1 MSNAGP
7 GPIEFDPL
15 DPRFVEDGVPF
26 DTLARIRAECPVVRL
41 KSGSWY
47 LSRFADV
54 EAALQDVATFRADL
68 GPITGFSG
76 GIDTVPPEEHFLSEI
91 TEPDHRHVRQIF
103 LQAMAG
109 PRLKA
114 LEPVLIQEMNQLV
127 DAMLQKP
134 VADLHADYALQI
146 PAIAMR
152 HLMGLERGAI
162 DLFAKWSVDGS
173 LMSRPSSPHRQPD
186 EIQAY
191 FGAKLAEQRIARDNP
206 VFLNF
211 IDAEIGGKKLTNMQI
226 VMQLH
231 FMIQAGVHT
240 TRSLL
245 VHLMNRLVQE
255 PALFARLEQDRAL
268 VPRYVEESLRH
279 DAPVQRTTRR
289 CTRDIEFAGVTMK
302 AGESVEMGIG
312 SANRDEARYEDA
324 DAFDVLRKPDERPG
338 ARQHLG
344 FGAGSHVCPGASLAR
359 MEAAAC
365 VNVLLDRV
373 RRMEMVE
380 GVRYPPIPG
389 SLGHQAVPARLI
401 ASTA

>member
-1 MSNAGP
+1 VQRVSNFSP
-7 GPIEFDPL
+7 TDFDPL

-26 DTLARIRAECPVVRL
+26 DKLARIRAECPVARL

-68 GPITGFSG
+68 GPITGFPG
-76 GIDTVPPEEHFLSEI
+76 GVDTVPPEEHFLSEI
-91 TEPDHRHVRQIF
+91 NEPEHRQVRQIF

-114 LEPVLIQEMNQLV
+114 LEPVLIEEMQALV

-162 DLFAKWSVDGS
+162 DRFAKWSVDGQ
-173 LMSRPSSPHRQPD
+173 LMCRPSSPHRQPD
-186 EIQAY
+186 EIQRY
-191 FGAKLAEQRIARDNP
+191 FGQKLAEQRIVRDNP

-211 IDAEIGGKKLTNMQI
+211 IDAEIGGKKLTDMQI

-255 PALFARLEQDRAL
+255 PQLFTELEKDRAL

-289 CTRDIEFAGVTMK
+289 CTRDIEFAGVSIK
-302 AGESVEMGIG
+302 RGESVEMGIG
-312 SANRDEARYEDA
+312 SANRDEARYDDA

-365 VNVLLDRV
+365 VNVLLDRCS
-373 RRMEMVE
+373 RAEMVE

-389 SLGHQAVPARLI
+389 SLGHQAVPARLV
-401 ASTA
+401 SR